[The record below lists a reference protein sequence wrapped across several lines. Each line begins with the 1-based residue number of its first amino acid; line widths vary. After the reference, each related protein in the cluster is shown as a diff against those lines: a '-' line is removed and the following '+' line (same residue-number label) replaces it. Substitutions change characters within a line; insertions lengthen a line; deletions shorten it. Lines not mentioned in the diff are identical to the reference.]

1 MVFFTPCCTSA
12 RLERLGLRRWLALL
26 ALLLLC
32 CALALPIGVRAQAAA
47 PVPSVQSAQSTSPQP
62 PPADSTMQ
70 LERSDDGVYLSAT
83 LPLALPSLVEDALH
97 KGIAIY
103 FVTEAEVARERW
115 YWSDKQVVRAARY
128 LRLSYQPLTRRWRLN
143 VSSAPFEQTGLGVV
157 LGQNFDDLDEVLDA
171 MQRIARWKIAEPS
184 AVTAGTRYR
193 VQLGFR
199 IDLSQLPRPLHIG
212 VLGRSGWDLALLRSQ
227 LLVAEPSP

>member
-1 MVFFTPCCTSA
+1 MVFSTPCCTSA

-32 CALALPIGVRAQAAA
+32 CALALPTGARAQAAA
-47 PVPSVQSAQSTSPQP
+47 PTSPQP

-83 LPLALPSLVEDALH
+83 LALALPSLVEDALH

-115 YWSDKQVVRAARY
+115 YWSDKKIIQTARY
-128 LRLSYQPLTRRWRLN
+128 SRLSYQPLTRRWRLN
-143 VSSAPFEQTGLGVV
+143 VSPTPFEKAGLGLGVA
-157 LGQNFDDLDEVLDA
+157 LGQNFDDLDEVLDTL
-171 MQRIARWKIAEPS
+171 QRIARWKIAAPD
-184 AVTAGTRYR
+184 AVNADTRYR

-199 IDLSQLPRPLHIG
+199 LDQSQLPQPLHIG

>member
-1 MVFFTPCCTSA
+1 MVFSTPCCTSA

-32 CALALPIGVRAQAAA
+32 CALALPTGARAQAAA
-47 PVPSVQSAQSTSPQP
+47 PTSPQP

-83 LPLALPSLVEDALH
+83 LALALPSLVEDALH

-115 YWSDKQVVRAARY
+115 YWSDKQVVRAVRY

-227 LLVAEPSP
+227 WLVAEPSP